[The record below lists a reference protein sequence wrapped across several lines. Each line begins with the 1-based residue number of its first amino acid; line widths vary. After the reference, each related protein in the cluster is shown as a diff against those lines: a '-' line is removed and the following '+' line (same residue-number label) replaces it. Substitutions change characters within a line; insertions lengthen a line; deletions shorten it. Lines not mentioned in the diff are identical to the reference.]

1 MKLKFWGVRGSIP
14 TFMSSESLMGR
25 IQSVIERIKESDLKN
40 QDSKQAFIMSLP
52 EYLTSCVGGNTS
64 CVQLAVNEDEIFV
77 FDAGTGL
84 RDLGKNIS
92 KSVKKIHIFLSHFHW
107 DHIQGIPFFD
117 SFFNKDVEIHF
128 YSPELKM
135 PEIIANQMK
144 GPYFPVEFNTLSAKI
159 VFHNIS
165 TDNAFC
171 VSKVYVKARKMTHP
185 NTVYSY
191 LFILPNG
198 KRLIFATD
206 IELGLSDFE
215 YTDDRKDFFENADI
229 MIADCQYLPVEYHA
243 KEGWGHSSYCYM
255 VDFANHWHVKHL
267 YMFHHEPMYDD
278 KKLYEIRDNARE
290 YSKKVLKSPLKIDL
304 AVEHQE
310 IDI

>member
-14 TFMSSESLMGR
+14 TTMSSENLMVK
-25 IQSVIERIKESDLKN
+25 IQSIIERVKESDLKS

-52 EYLTSCVGGNTS
+52 EYLTSYVGGNTS
-64 CVQLAVNEDEIFV
+64 CVQLALSDEEIFV

-84 RDLGKNIS
+84 RELGKNLP

-107 DHIQGIPFFD
+107 DHIQGFPFFD
-117 SFFNKDVEIHF
+117 PIFNKNVEIHF
-128 YSPELKM
+128 YSPVEKM
-135 PEIIANQMK
+135 PELIAAQMR
-144 GPYFPVEFNTLSAKI
+144 GPYFPVEFTTLGAKMI
-159 VFHNIS
+159 FHKIS
-165 TDNAFC
+165 TESSFC
-171 VSKVYVKARKMTHP
+171 VSQVYVRAREMTHP
-185 NTVYSY
+185 NTSYSY
-191 LFILPNG
+191 LFILPDG
-198 KRLIFATD
+198 KRIIFATD
-206 IELGLSDFE
+206 IEIALSDFE
-215 YTDDRKDFFENADI
+215 YTDDRKVFFENADI

-310 IDI
+310 IDV